1 MSRLLDLFRSYL
13 LVTKDSLLNILR
25 VTIVIDFFEGILE
38 IIILLIPKGLI
49 SQCWILFITE
59 SASIVIWVMSVFK
72 MKEMRIATPNHSSV
86 WIYLLLL
93 IYLYTQI
100 IKWVMYKSILIF
112 LFIFKFDIFDVSV
125 DEGLCLGTFA
135 LVEISLLDL
144 LSYNMNTS
152 VLLNIWVRIKMV
164 SVRS

>member
-86 WIYLLLL
+86 
-93 IYLYTQI
+93 
-100 IKWVMYKSILIF
+100 
-112 LFIFKFDIFDVSV
+112 
-125 DEGLCLGTFA
+125 
-135 LVEISLLDL
+135 
-144 LSYNMNTS
+144 
-152 VLLNIWVRIKMV
+152 
-164 SVRS
+164 